1 MSLSS
6 KIIELV
12 QVISADIKLLFNRSL
27 PEGGSTGQVLA
38 KVNNANFNANWI
50 NPPASGDSGTIG
62 KTVSIDFGILGKRT
76 TTTVVSDPL
85 ALTTSKII
93 ISEKL
98 NDTFEAEMDPIVFS
112 AYCPSNGTVTIVAS
126 GVIGSVSGI
135 REANYILT

>member
-38 KVNNANFNANWI
+38 KVNNTNFNVNWI
-50 NPPASGDSGTIG
+50 NPPASGDSGITG

-98 NDTFEAEMDPIVFS
+98 NDTFEAGMDPIVFS

-126 GVIGSVSGI
+126 SVIGFVSGI